1 MTEAVE
7 RLIALQGAVN
17 FRDLGGYAAGEGM
30 RTRWRVLFRA
40 DGLGELTEPDLAVL
54 RALGIRT
61 VIDLRSGSELERGRF
76 DVDAHPVA
84 FHHFPF
90 IEELPDA
97 EEFDRRP
104 GLLGSQYQE
113 MLRDAGG
120 QILAAL
126 EVLAAPDALP
136 AVFHC
141 TAGKD
146 RTGVLSAIVLS
157 LLGVDE
163 PTVVADYALSGEAME
178 RLRAKLIVKYPD
190 SRDVIENIDEVF
202 SAEPAQMELL
212 LDHLRERYGS
222 VDTYVAGLGAG
233 PGVVEG
239 LRAGLLEPASRPS
252 SRLADVGAQ
261 AVDGAGERQV
271 EQRDPARVVR
281 GQRQA
286 HRVPADVDVGV
297 VVGRLGR
304 RADGVDELEGGGE
317 VVQLDR
323 GDEDVALPGP
333 VQALLVERGVDVG
346 LREHRL
352 AHGCVMSSGRTAA
365 SNCSAVR

>member
-1 MTEAVE
+1 MEAVE
-7 RLIALQGAVN
+7 RLIALEGAVN
-17 FRDLGGYAAGEGM
+17 FRDLGGYATGGGL
-30 RTRWRVLFRA
+30 RTRWRTLFRA
-40 DGLGELTEPDLAVL
+40 DGLGELTEADLSLL

-61 VIDLRSGSELERGRF
+61 VIDLRSGQELERGRF

-97 EEFDRRP
+97 EAFERRP
-104 GLLGSQYQE
+104 GLLGVQYQE

-126 EVLAAPDALP
+126 QVLAAPGALP

-178 RLRAKLIVKYPD
+178 RLRAKLILKYPD
-190 SRDVIENIDEVF
+190 GRESIENLDEVF
-202 SAEPAQMELL
+202 SADPAQMELL

-222 VDTYVAGLGAG
+222 VDEYVKGIGAG
-233 PGVVEG
+233 PDLIEG
-239 LRAGLLEPASRPS
+239 LRAGLLEP
-252 SRLADVGAQ
+252 
-261 AVDGAGERQV
+261 
-271 EQRDPARVVR
+271 
-281 GQRQA
+281 
-286 HRVPADVDVGV
+286 
-297 VVGRLGR
+297 
-304 RADGVDELEGGGE
+304 EG
-317 VVQLDR
+317 
-323 GDEDVALPGP
+323 
-333 VQALLVERGVDVG
+333 
-346 LREHRL
+346 
-352 AHGCVMSSGRTAA
+352 
-365 SNCSAVR
+365 